1 MTSKRSA
8 TSHQLPQIKMHL
20 QLLNNKKKWI
30 KAAVSSIISSNP
42 KTIALS
48 GGSTPKEIYEALA
61 KKNLQ
66 WNKVAFFQVDERY
79 ISKENPSSN
88 YKLINDTLI
97 DKTKSKFFF
106 FDTSLPIATAL
117 KNYAKTLPK
126 KFDLIILGIGPDGHT
141 ASLFPNS
148 KALNSKAKVAH
159 TQTKQFDI
167 KDRLTLTFGP
177 ILNSK
182 KIIVLLKGKE
192 KSEIIHKLKDPKTT
206 IKSFPAKKILK
217 HKNLEIAF
225 LDQ

>member
-1 MTSKRSA
+1 MK
-8 TSHQLPQIKMHL
+8 L
-20 QLLNNKKKWI
+20 QLLNNKKDWT
-30 KAAVSSIISSNP
+30 KAAVSSILSSNA

-48 GGSTPKEIYEALA
+48 GGSTPKEIYEALG
-61 KKNLQ
+61 KKKIQ
-66 WNKVAFFQVDERY
+66 WSKIKFYEVDERY
-79 ISKENPSSN
+79 VPKKNPSSN

-117 KNYAKTLPK
+117 KTYAKTLPK

-148 KALNSKAKVAH
+148 KALTSKAKVAH

-167 KDRLTLTFGP
+167 KDRLTLAFGP

-192 KSEIIHKLKDPKTT
+192 KSEIIHKLQDPKTK
-206 IKSFPAKKILK
+206 IKSFPAKKLLK
-217 HKNLEIAF
+217 HKNLEVIF
-225 LDQ
+225 LDSL